1 MGSSESSLSKP
12 ILFVDKL
19 DSDER
24 TPLLLKG
31 GMGSNESS
39 LAQPVLDGLEDGD
52 EERKESTEQKYDED
66 RSREGSVAIHP
77 SVARVFVGMKKLRQR
92 VSARW
97 TADVT
102 DETDGLYAHRALP
115 KITMETLSGSGFNV
129 ILFLT
134 YLAFGASILLYF
146 LLDSGSK
153 KILALNAG
161 LCSNSS
167 INQTI
172 SGDGGTTVACTLEFD
187 SDTNTTLW
195 SGTISNLDNLIGNV
209 QLYALLSDTSQME
222 NSTADYYLMNVDIQ
236 MRGTTS
242 MDLDEDTYQDIL
254 TVVDRHI
261 ILDDYTDSDGTQ
273 YLRGA
278 IFNSFQNQEIITNNG
293 IMEGYKLNLT
303 FQESSALMGA
313 SDIEFYEFHYFDV
326 NNAFV
331 LKVLQCV
338 LCGTTL
344 VYAGI
349 WFAAL
354 LREEPHPSKWLRE
367 QKWFSWMLFGLFCFQ
382 NPVYCVAQWYSDDIN
397 ITGWTAYICELLTFV
412 GQASIFTVFM
422 FLADGIRERTTFGF
436 YFSKVAF
443 GLLLMVLFVLLVTSN
458 FPTLTGSH
466 RSPLLAVANWPHWLQ
481 WRYAVT
487 GGALLVLIIYWA
499 LFFVV
504 CCVSTGRRLKKIPY
518 IKARQQH
525 LTYRFF
531 LLQAVL
537 VGAVFVLED
546 ALDLSDLLSA
556 GNLVWRVDK
565 LADYLDALF
574 NSQNES
580 LAWVLFVS
588 AYVYLACYLYFPVG
602 HNNLHYFLGKTY
614 VLREED
620 LPQARAVRDQ
630 DLRQLARFGVLVPRF
645 VQEKPIFCVETAR
658 YLHEAAYQCYYEPP
672 GKFKPAVEG
681 ALGPADFGQ
690 FGFEVA
696 DFLWDEPTDT
706 NVYVLR
712 HRAQKRLVVAFRG
725 SMSPAHWS
733 LNLKLHL
740 QAIDVRTLCPRG
752 EEDRQPAVLAE
763 GVDQYLPDD
772 RGGRRSRGGRP
783 SVMERTRA
791 AVTSLPAAVTSL
803 PRRALDFAGDA
814 GDTALAA
821 VQTTADL
828 TRLNRLPLLKHALVG
843 YVHTG
848 FFRGYAGVRAGLH
861 RAVRRE
867 LLEGNGGFSAEGGLF
882 VTGHSLGGALA
893 SLAAYDL
900 ELHTLP
906 KVNAVLAARQGLAA
920 DAHQPFPGRV
930 EATMYNFGSPR
941 VGNHPFRYAYNKM
954 VPGSFRVVTDGD
966 VVAGLP
972 PRLWYQHLGTEVIID
987 GDGGGSMI
995 IDPSQMEKRFQ
1006 TRARAH
1012 VRLHHMDCY
1021 RRGLA
1026 AILGEAQEAAVLS
1039 DLVKPLADE
1048 VVPEGEAAEV
1058 EEDRRR
1064 GPVDWLV
1071 KQGQK
1076 MGRGWR
1082 QLLQGGGGGKGAPG
1096 EGGGPGEALL

>member
-1 MGSSESSLSKP
+1 
-12 ILFVDKL
+12 
-19 DSDER
+19 
-24 TPLLLKG
+24 
-31 GMGSNESS
+31 
-39 LAQPVLDGLEDGD
+39 
-52 EERKESTEQKYDED
+52 
-66 RSREGSVAIHP
+66 
-77 SVARVFVGMKKLRQR
+77 
-92 VSARW
+92 
-97 TADVT
+97 
-102 DETDGLYAHRALP
+102 
-115 KITMETLSGSGFNV
+115 
-129 ILFLT
+129 
-134 YLAFGASILLYF
+134 
-146 LLDSGSK
+146 
-153 KILALNAG
+153 
-161 LCSNSS
+161 
-167 INQTI
+167 
-172 SGDGGTTVACTLEFD
+172 
-187 SDTNTTLW
+187 
-195 SGTISNLDNLIGNV
+195 
-209 QLYALLSDTSQME
+209 
-222 NSTADYYLMNVDIQ
+222 
-236 MRGTTS
+236 
-242 MDLDEDTYQDIL
+242 
-254 TVVDRHI
+254 
-261 ILDDYTDSDGTQ
+261 
-273 YLRGA
+273 
-278 IFNSFQNQEIITNNG
+278 
-293 IMEGYKLNLT
+293 
-303 FQESSALMGA
+303 
-313 SDIEFYEFHYFDV
+313 
-326 NNAFV
+326 
-331 LKVLQCV
+331 VLQCV

-588 AYVYLACYLYFPVG
+588 AYVYLACYLYFP
-602 HNNLHYFLGKTY
+602 TY

-752 EEDRQPAVLAE
+752 EEDRQPA
-763 GVDQYLPDD
+763 
-772 RGGRRSRGGRP
+772 
-783 SVMERTRA
+783 
-791 AVTSLPAAVTSL
+791 
-803 PRRALDFAGDA
+803 
-814 GDTALAA
+814 
-821 VQTTADL
+821 TTADL

-906 KVNAVLAARQGLAA
+906 K
-920 DAHQPFPGRV
+920 
-930 EATMYNFGSPR
+930 ATMYNFGSPR

-1026 AILGEAQEAAVLS
+1026 AILGEAQE
-1039 DLVKPLADE
+1039 
-1048 VVPEGEAAEV
+1048 
-1058 EEDRRR
+1058 
-1064 GPVDWLV
+1064 
-1071 KQGQK
+1071 
-1076 MGRGWR
+1076 
-1082 QLLQGGGGGKGAPG
+1082 
-1096 EGGGPGEALL
+1096 